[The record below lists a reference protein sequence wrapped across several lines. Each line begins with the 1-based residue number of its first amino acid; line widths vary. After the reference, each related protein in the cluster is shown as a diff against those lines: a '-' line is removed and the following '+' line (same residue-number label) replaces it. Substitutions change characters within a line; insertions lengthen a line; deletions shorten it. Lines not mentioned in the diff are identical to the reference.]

1 MTCTI
6 LIIDDSPI
14 LRRAMKK
21 IAIVAGLHEESVHTA
36 ANGREALDVLEKTW
50 VDLILLDLHMPVMDG
65 EAFLVERNSLA
76 HARGI
81 PVAIVS
87 TEANEQRLARV
98 RDLGAQERLAK
109 PFEPEDLCRLVR
121 RILGVAA

>member
-6 LIIDDSPI
+6 LIVDDSPI

-21 IAIVAGLHEESVHTA
+21 VAMVAGLREESIHTA
-36 ANGREALDVLEKTW
+36 SNGREALDLLEKTW

-65 EAFLVERNSLA
+65 EAFLVERNA
-76 HARGI
+76 HAHLRDI

-87 TEANEQRLARV
+87 TEANEERLNRL
-98 RDLGAQERLAK
+98 RDLGAKVRLAK
-109 PFEPEDLCRLVR
+109 PFEPEDLCRLIR